1 VALSAWIK
9 KRLLLLGATG
19 LVGQQVLAQAFA
31 DTGVARAL
39 LHAIRQAKPGRSWV
53 ENAEI
58 TRS

>member
-1 VALSAWIK
+1 M

-19 LVGQQVLAQAFA
+19 LVGQQVLAQALA